1 MKSFITERKFNNIS
15 SLHLIKMNNM
25 QTSINKKYPK
35 WSQRIKLS
43 FKPINSI
50 LRVAKIHFWTKTTIL
65 NQRKAFL
72 TINFLFWTNLLKLF
86 QMKNQINT
94 IPKKVSNMLTKISS
108 RPAKSAPSITITI
121 VKAKRHQLSPLSQYH
136 LARKKKL
143 LKLSLNKLNNRAK
156 KLLKSNAKKSL
167 FLKKYFSFVWKKW
180 T

>member
-25 QTSINKKYPK
+25 WTNINKKYPK

-43 FKPINSI
+43 FKPTNSI
-50 LRVAKIHFWTKTTIL
+50 LRVVKIHFWTKTTIL

-94 IPKKVSNMLTKISS
+94 IPKKVNNILTKISS
-108 RPAKSAPSITITI
+108 RPAKSAPSITI

-167 FLKKYFSFVWKKW
+167 FLKKSPI
-180 T
+180 